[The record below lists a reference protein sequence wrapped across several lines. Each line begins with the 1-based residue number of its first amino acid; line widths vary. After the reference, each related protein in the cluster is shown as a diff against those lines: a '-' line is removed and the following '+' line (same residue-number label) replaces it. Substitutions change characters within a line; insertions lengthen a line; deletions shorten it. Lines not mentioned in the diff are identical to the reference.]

1 MDLIQNSEFI
11 IQNYQKRLKMTEK
24 AKILEV
30 FENKYPDRDYTVV
43 HTAPEF
49 TSVCP
54 KTGHPDFATLHLEYI
69 PDKLCVELKSLKLYY
84 QSYRNDGIYYESVT
98 NMILDDLVEAV
109 QPRYMRLTAEF
120 NVRGGISSVVE
131 VEYNKD

>member
-1 MDLIQNSEFI
+1 
-11 IQNYQKRLKMTEK
+11 MTEK

-54 KTGHPDFATLHLEYI
+54 KTGHPDFATLHLEYV